1 MTPRNRIKYHKRLKA
16 AELVPHEL
24 NPRTHNDAQRDALK
38 ALYQQI
44 GFARSLLGYETA
56 DGRIKLIDGHLRQ
69 SLDPDMEVEVEVLD
83 VTEEE
88 ARTLLLSID
97 PLAQLAGYSQDALAA
112 LRQTASSDSDALNN
126 LWNSIAASAATT
138 SATLEQARRQREVQ
152 PVEKFVIIVDCA
164 NEQEQVKLLRKFRN
178 EGLTCKAL
186 LS

>member
-1 MTPRNRIKYHKRLKA
+1 MKLKA
-16 AELVPHEL
+16 ITV
-24 NPRTHNDAQRDALK
+24 
-38 ALYQQI
+38 QQPW
-44 GFARSLLGYETA
+44 ASLLGYETA

-69 SLDPDMEVEVEVLD
+69 SLDPAMEVEVEVLD

-126 LWNSIAASAATT
+126 LWNSIAQSAEST
-138 SATLEQARRQREVQ
+138 SALLEKARRKREVQ
-152 PVEKFVIIVDCA
+152 SIEKFVIIVDCA
-164 NEQEQVKLLRKFRN
+164 NELEQVKLLRKFRN